1 MTATGIMEA
10 TLMTPSTEGDAGAF
24 AAFFEQTRRKAYVF
38 ALHLVGDREEAMDI
52 TQEAYLRLHA
62 RWGRHERDVLATAWL
77 YKVIR
82 NLAIDHLRRRAR
94 RPEAEVDHATLRSP
108 LAGPEATAEQREVA
122 ARLWEAIGD
131 LPTEQR
137 EILLLRDWHGL
148 DYAQI
153 ADLLG
158 LSMGTVS
165 SRLHHARE
173 KVRERMRRF
182 LG

>member
-1 MTATGIMEA
+1 MTATEIVEA
-10 TLMTPSTEGDAGAF
+10 TLMKQTPEGDTTPF
-24 AAFFEQTRRKAYVF
+24 AEFFEQTRRKAYVF
-38 ALHLVGDREEAMDI
+38 ARHLVGDREEATDI

-62 RWGRHERDVLATAWL
+62 RWGRHERDLPTTAWL

-94 RPEAEVDHATLRSP
+94 RPEAEVDHATLSSP
-108 LAGPEATAEQREVA
+108 MAGPEATAEQREVA
-122 ARLWEAIGD
+122 ARLWEAIGN
-131 LPTEQR
+131 LPPEQR

-173 KVRERMRRF
+173 KVREQMRRF